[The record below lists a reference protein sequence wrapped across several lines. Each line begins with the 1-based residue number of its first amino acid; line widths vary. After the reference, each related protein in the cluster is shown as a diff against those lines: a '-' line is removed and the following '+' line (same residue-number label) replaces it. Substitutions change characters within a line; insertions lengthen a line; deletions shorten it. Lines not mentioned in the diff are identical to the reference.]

1 VFAACLPSSCL
12 YFRERERVERVS
24 KHNDNNN
31 KDERKRVREK
41 VVFFAKPHLAK
52 LSNDYLYTDHS
63 RSTQTLKEHKIK
75 RKSIISTK
83 CIRFYTIHLCVSRAR
98 VFKQQLLKI
107 TSSSFWGVREN
118 PGTRSN
124 FKNSVAKLIHAHAR
138 DDRINTYFLAF
149 LHGLSLPPVARL
161 L

>member
-1 VFAACLPSSCL
+1 MLPPLHLTGRASFAAASFVFAACLPSSCL

-83 CIRFYTIHLCVSRAR
+83 CIYVYRAR
-98 VFKQQLLKI
+98 AY
-107 TSSSFWGVREN
+107 
-118 PGTRSN
+118 SN
-124 FKNSVAKLIHAHAR
+124 NNF
-138 DDRINTYFLAF
+138 
-149 LHGLSLPPVARL
+149 
-161 L
+161 